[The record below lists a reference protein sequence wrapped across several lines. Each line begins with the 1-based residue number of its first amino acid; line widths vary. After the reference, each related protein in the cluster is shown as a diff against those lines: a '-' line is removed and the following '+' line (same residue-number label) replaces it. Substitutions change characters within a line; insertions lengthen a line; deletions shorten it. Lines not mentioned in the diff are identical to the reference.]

1 LGKKQI
7 LACIEEGVKRMKVK
21 ENRLIQC
28 PESMIP
34 KFKAS
39 NKELPNGFNFIPKS
53 IDENGNHIYD
63 VELIGFEEQ
72 D

>member
-1 LGKKQI
+1 
-7 LACIEEGVKRMKVK
+7 MKVK